1 MIASSPS
8 FIASRDN
15 RIDADV
21 VGGNRMRTTRD
32 AAPASADKLSSDKA
46 VVDGEETWEW

>member
-15 RIDADV
+15 RIAADV
-21 VGGNRMRTTRD
+21 GDGDGMRTTRD
-32 AAPASADKLSSDKA
+32 AAPASADKA
-46 VVDGEETWEW
+46 FE